1 MVTVHESADN
11 WQRPSCF
18 AQRDHDLLADLD
30 ELLLTRTADDLVP
43 LDVVFDQDRL
53 DDRARV
59 AKVWRD
65 TTLRN
70 LWPIWTVDQSDRLS
84 KCRFLF
90 QHFRRW
96 IADLLEL
103 LAALFYALFD
113 GSVVLDEIDHAYD
126 PSSSRRASSF
136 VSAMKM

>member
-1 MVTVHESADN
+1 MVAVHKSADYR
-11 WQRPSCF
+11 QRPPCL

-30 ELLLTRTADDLVP
+30 ELLLTRAADDLVP
-43 LDVVFDQDRL
+43 LDVVLNQDRL

-59 AKVWRD
+59 AKVWRN
-65 TTLRN
+65 TTLRD
-70 LWPIWTVDQSDRLS
+70 LRPIWTVDQSDRLS
-84 KCRFLF
+84 EGRFLF

-136 VSAMKM
+136 VFARKM

>member
-1 MVTVHESADN
+1 MVAVHELADN
-11 WQRPSCF
+11 RQRPSCL

-30 ELLLTRTADDLVP
+30 ELLLTRTADDLIP
-43 LDVVFDQDRL
+43 LDVVLDQDRL
-53 DDRARV
+53 DDRASV

-65 TTLRN
+65 TTLRDFR
-70 LWPIWTVDQSDRLS
+70 PIWTVNQSDLFS
-84 KCRFLF
+84 VGRFLF
-90 QHFRRW
+90 QYFRRW

-103 LAALFYALFD
+103 TAAHLDPLLD